1 MTAKTPSSGKP
12 RIAFLLLLALVIS
25 LLFYWVIKGFLLGV
39 FLAAV
44 LAGLLH
50 PLYRRILAWMKGRK
64 GLAAGATVVLSLLLV
79 IIPAIVFLGLVVS
92 EAGQMTEAA
101 KEWLAAHEGSSAGLE
116 EQLQQDPHLKRLLP
130 YQDQILEKAN
140 QLAAKAGGWV
150 AQGVGA
156 AVQGTASFFLTL
168 FVMLYAMSY
177 FLTDGR
183 DVLNATLRYTPL
195 TKEDQSRLLG
205 TFVSVTRATLKG
217 KVVIGI
223 VQGGLAALSFW
234 LAGIEGVFFWGT
246 VMAVLSVIPA
256 LGTAIIWVPAVAYLA
271 INGQTGAAIGVGL
284 WCALVV
290 GTIDNILNPILIGK
304 DAEMPDLLVLL
315 TTLGGLAVFGV
326 AGMIIGPIIGSL
338 YVAVWE
344 LWGGAVDEASEED
357 GMAAGDGVGATAGA
371 E

>member
-1 MTAKTPSSGKP
+1 MPMTSEVPGMP
-12 RIAFLLLLALVIS
+12 RSRVAFLLTLAIIITGLLC
-25 LLFYWVIKGFLLGV
+25 WVIKGFLLAV
-39 FLAAV
+39 FMAAV

-50 PLYRRILAWMKGRK
+50 PLYRRVLKWMGGRK
-64 GLAAGATVVLSLLLV
+64 GLAAGGTVFLGLVLV
-79 IIPAIVFLGLVVS
+79 IIPGMLFLGLVVS
-92 EAGQMTEAA
+92 EASQMTESA
-101 KEWLAAHEGSSAGLE
+101 KEWLVAQEDSSAGL
-116 EQLQQDPHLKRLLP
+116 QQRLAENPHLKKLVP
-130 YQDQILEKAN
+130 YQDEIIEKAG

-150 AQGVGA
+150 TQGLA
-156 AVQGTASFFLTL
+156 AGVKGTASFFLTI

-183 DVLNATLRYTPL
+183 ELLNSTLRYTPL
-195 TKEDQSRLLG
+195 SKDDQARLLG

-223 VQGGLAALSFW
+223 VQGGLAAASFW

-256 LGTAIIWVPAVAYLA
+256 LGTAIIWVPAVIYLA

-290 GTIDNILNPILIGK
+290 STIDNFLNPILIGK
-304 DAEMPDLLVLL
+304 DAQMPDLLVLL

-326 AGMIIGPIIGSL
+326 PGMIIGPIIGSL
-338 YVAVWE
+338 SVAIWE
-344 LWGGAVDEASEED
+344 LWGGAVDEARNGEPSP
-357 GMAAGDGVGATAGA
+357 ARVGAPV
-371 E
+371 